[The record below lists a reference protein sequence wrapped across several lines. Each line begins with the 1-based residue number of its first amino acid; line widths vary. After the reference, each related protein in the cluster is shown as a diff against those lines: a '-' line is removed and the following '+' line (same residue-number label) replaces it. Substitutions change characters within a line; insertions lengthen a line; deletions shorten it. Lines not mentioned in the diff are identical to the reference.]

1 MVYAFL
7 LCAAYDLYRLHE
19 RKWKEIFL
27 FSIPALAG
35 VVGMLLS
42 FPSWYTQLH
51 SQENVSLEATTTHV
65 LDLTLYPIRMGTML
79 TWHTLNFW
87 TGAVLLAVMVIVAIY
102 RKIARKSPKSK
113 TGFTTELKLITVPAI
128 VAVLVIS
135 IIAPYQVIRYFTH
148 LQPLEAI
155 FFSCGFFDVTGTLR
169 RRKRNCYRL
178 FGSSISDSCY
188 HGT

>member
-1 MVYAFL
+1 MMTQYFYVVYAFL

-42 FPSWYTQLH
+42 FPSWCAQLH
-51 SQENVSLEATTTHV
+51 SQENVSLEATATHV

-87 TGAVLLAVMVIVAIY
+87 TGAVILAVMVIVAIY
-102 RKIARKSPKSK
+102 RKIARKKPEKQNR
-113 TGFTTELKLITVPAI
+113 F
-128 VAVLVIS
+128 
-135 IIAPYQVIRYFTH
+135 H
-148 LQPLEAI
+148 
-155 FFSCGFFDVTGTLR
+155 
-169 RRKRNCYRL
+169 
-178 FGSSISDSCY
+178 
-188 HGT
+188 H